1 MGPVTHGR
9 ERNRVN
15 APLNSVSEMSPQA
28 VGVACRRLC
37 RYRAAVRMM
46 VMRLRLSLLLPVL
59 LQAGWQ
65 LVAESLG
72 AGVVA
77 RAIEA
82 RESSSAEGLA
92 TS

>member
-65 LVAESLG
+65 LVAES
-72 AGVVA
+72 
-77 RAIEA
+77 
-82 RESSSAEGLA
+82 S
-92 TS
+92 